1 MLLIRGR
8 NTILIRVYLN
18 LYDFDSARKALI

>member
-1 MLLIRGR
+1 MLLIRG
-8 NTILIRVYLN
+8 NNIILNRVYLN